1 MLGQAHVAGR
11 LYGTDRYRLR
21 TLDLET
27 GRKRT
32 VASLTDRGIV
42 DLVGVPERPLIEP
55 GRRRPEGVTS
65 STLAGGAAR
74 PGSRCPL

>member
-1 MLGQAHVAGR
+1 MYRQAHVAGR
-11 LYGTDRYRLR
+11 PCGSNRYRLR

-42 DLVGVPERPLIEP
+42 DLVGLPGAAGDPPRHAPTEEPERVDSHQ
-55 GRRRPEGVTS
+55 RH
-65 STLAGGAAR
+65 
-74 PGSRCPL
+74 